1 MTKAQ
6 KAKRISEIT
15 RLLSDLSR
23 NGWAGALE
31 CDYKPLELELARLQ
45 S

>member
-15 RLLSDLSR
+15 RQLSELSR

-31 CDYKPLELELARLQ
+31 CDYKPLEKELAELM